1 MRTLY
6 GFNRFHLLIIQI
18 VLFSFIYMLLGSS
31 HFSGIN
37 TLEDILKNEI
47 VSKQVLDPIIEEKF
61 TNPPDPSKFVSK
73 DDIQV
78 DKKETEE
85 IKEKAKEIKKEVKK
99 ELDVLTEKDNI
110 FDRFFLRFYFSFVTG
125 STLGYGDTTPS
136 SVICRTIAMI
146 QLVSTFF
153 ILMV

>member
-1 MRTLY
+1 MKLLFGY
-6 GFNRFHLLIIQI
+6 NRFHLLIIQI
-18 VLFSFIYMLLGSS
+18 LLFSFIYMLLGASN
-31 HFSGIN
+31 FSGIN

-61 TNPPDPSKFVSK
+61 ANPASKFVSK

-78 DKKETEE
+78 NKKEEKE
-85 IKEKAKEIKKEVKK
+85 IKEKAEEIKKEVKK

-110 FDRFFLRFYFSFVTG
+110 LERLFLRLYFSFITG
-125 STLGYGDTTPS
+125 STIGYGDLTPS

-146 QLVSTFF
+146 QIASTFF

>member
-1 MRTLY
+1 MKLLF
-6 GFNRFHLLIIQI
+6 GCNRFHLLIIQI
-18 VLFSFIYMLLGSS
+18 VLFSCIYMLLGASN
-31 HFSGIN
+31 FSGIN

-61 TNPPDPSKFVSK
+61 ANPEPSKFVSK

-78 DKKETEE
+78 NKKEEKE
-85 IKEKAKEIKKEVKK
+85 IKEKAEEIKQEVKK

-110 FDRFFLRFYFSFVTG
+110 FERLFLRLYFSFITG
-125 STLGYGDTTPS
+125 STIGYGDLTPS

-146 QLVSTFF
+146 QIASTFF

>member
-1 MRTLY
+1 MKLLFGY
-6 GFNRFHLLIIQI
+6 NRFHLLIIQI
-18 VLFSFIYMLLGSS
+18 VLFSFIYMLLGASN
-31 HFSGIN
+31 FSGIN

-61 TNPPDPSKFVSK
+61 ANPEPSKFVSK

-78 DKKETEE
+78 DKKEEKE
-85 IKEKAKEIKKEVKK
+85 IKEKAEEIKKEVKK

-110 FDRFFLRFYFSFVTG
+110 FERLFLRLYFSFITG
-125 STLGYGDTTPS
+125 STIGYGDLTPS
-136 SVICRTIAMI
+136 SVTCRTIAMI
-146 QLVSTFF
+146 QIASTFF